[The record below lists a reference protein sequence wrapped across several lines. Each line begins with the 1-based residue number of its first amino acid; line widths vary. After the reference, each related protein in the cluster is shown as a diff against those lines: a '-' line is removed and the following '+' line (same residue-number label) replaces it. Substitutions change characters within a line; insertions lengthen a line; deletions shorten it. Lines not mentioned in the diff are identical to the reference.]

1 VGDILADIDSVL
13 AAGEPEPAVAL
24 CPHCEDEWHGLPITR
39 RMRDMAFYGHVDAD
53 YRYADDG
60 SEVLCPGAGVDAVML
75 RRPAPCDCDL
85 CSGRFEA
92 FMRTVGMQRIALVE
106 LDENDPAIVA
116 AMAASQELVARAPG
130 PQFGVGFE

>member
-1 VGDILADIDSVL
+1 MGDTVADIDSVL

-60 SEVLCPGAGVDAVML
+60 SEVPVSRRGRGRGDA
-75 RRPAPCDCDL
+75 AP
-85 CSGRFEA
+85 
-92 FMRTVGMQRIALVE
+92 
-106 LDENDPAIVA
+106 
-116 AMAASQELVARAPG
+116 ARAVRLRP
-130 PQFGVGFE
+130 VLRAV